1 MKYWGVFTMETYN
14 TEETKEHIL
23 IIILKYTLHLA
34 SVFVRG
40 TLFYLCKFLYFVFKL
55 EEFETEEDDEEIYE
69 VIDDLNHTFNFKR
82 SRKFEDLWD
91 DYTHNLENMIMA
103 CKTDAHNQNTRWTEK
118 IQSSIR
124 EDVKM
129 LIVLAEKEALNR
141 SFKYYSKHSEKA
153 RTFDLTQYMFDE
165 TLSGYDTGSNEKHL
179 N

>member
-1 MKYWGVFTMETYN
+1 ME
-14 TEETKEHIL
+14 EQESLFIKIFRV
-23 IIILKYTLHLA
+23 IWHLS

-40 TLFYLCKFLYFVFKL
+40 TLFYLCKLLYFLFKL
-55 EEFETEEDDEEIYE
+55 EEFETEEDNEEEIYE

-82 SRKFEDLWD
+82 SRKFEELWD
-91 DYTHNLENMIMA
+91 DYNDNLECMIMA
-103 CKTDAHNQNTRWTEK
+103 CETDAHNQNTRWTEK
-118 IQSSIR
+118 IQSHIR